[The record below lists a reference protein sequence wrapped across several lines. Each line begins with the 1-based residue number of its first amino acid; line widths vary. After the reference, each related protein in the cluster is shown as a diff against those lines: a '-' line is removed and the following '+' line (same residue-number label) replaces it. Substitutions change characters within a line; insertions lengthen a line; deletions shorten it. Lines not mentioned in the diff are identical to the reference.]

1 MNWKPDICIYH
12 GGCDDGFG
20 AAWAVWK
27 RWPDVKF
34 IPGYYGRDFDVN
46 QLAGKQVLFVDFSV
60 KHEQMLALAQAA
72 NRIVVIDHHKTA
84 QAELA
89 PFPQF
94 AGQQEDLAVS
104 ISMQVAH
111 GGPAVHV
118 WFDMGQSGATM
129 TWQFCHETE
138 RQDTP
143 CPVMLTLIEDRD
155 LWRFIFGE
163 KTKKFSAA
171 LRTYEQNFELWDR
184 LAVDP
189 DDLVRQGESILRGHQ
204 KNVAAIA
211 DQSFTMSIRGY
222 DVPCCNASY
231 HYASDVAHELLLRFP
246 DAPFAA
252 CWFMRGDRKLQFSL
266 RSEDSREDVSE
277 IAKSCG
283 GGGHRNAAGFETPAK
298 GWF

>member
-1 MNWKPDICIYH
+1 
-12 GGCDDGFG
+12 
-20 AAWAVWK
+20 
-27 RWPDVKF
+27 
-34 IPGYYGRDFDVN
+34 
-46 QLAGKQVLFVDFSV
+46 
-60 KHEQMLALAQAA
+60 
-72 NRIVVIDHHKTA
+72 
-84 QAELA
+84 
-89 PFPQF
+89 
-94 AGQQEDLAVS
+94 
-104 ISMQVAH
+104 
-111 GGPAVHV
+111 
-118 WFDMGQSGATM
+118 
-129 TWQFCHETE
+129 
-138 RQDTP
+138 
-143 CPVMLTLIEDRD
+143 MLTLIEDRD

-231 HYASDVAHELLLRFP
+231 GYASDVAHELLLRFP